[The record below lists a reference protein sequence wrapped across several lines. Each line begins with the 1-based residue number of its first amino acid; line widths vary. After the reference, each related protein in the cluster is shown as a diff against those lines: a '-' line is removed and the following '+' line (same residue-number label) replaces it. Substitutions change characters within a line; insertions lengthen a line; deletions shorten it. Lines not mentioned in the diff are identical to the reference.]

1 MVQLHYS
8 ESVMWYIAQTYLPT
22 YQNQNVVH
30 QAKTMCMYTI
40 DEQEISQIL
49 GFQKLSSSGVKVFE
63 LGTILPNL
71 TKLEG
76 FLHQN
81 H

>member
-1 MVQLHYS
+1 MIVNS
-8 ESVMWYIAQTYLPT
+8 FCVGGGVSVCVW
-22 YQNQNVVH
+22 
-30 QAKTMCMYTI
+30 
-40 DEQEISQIL
+40 ISVP
-49 GFQKLSSSGVKVFE
+49 FKVSE
-63 LGTILPNL
+63 LGPILPNL